1 MNARRCDCESFSCH
15 PEANCGNL
23 GTVETTHSTVCAE
36 CAAKLPAKYIAAFAN
51 VLDDEGYKDA
61 AFAQYRQQHGINDA
75 RRLGDMPL
83 KVVSEVLRQA
93 QVLKGNYIVNSL
105 GGDERWA

>member
-1 MNARRCDCESFSCH
+1 M
-15 PEANCGNL
+15 
-23 GTVETTHSTVCAE
+23 T
-36 CAAKLPAKYIAAFAN
+36 
-51 VLDDEGYKDA
+51 DDRFTDA

-93 QVLKGNYIVNSL
+93 QVLKGNYS
-105 GGDERWA
+105 

>member
-1 MNARRCDCESFSCH
+1 M
-15 PEANCGNL
+15 
-23 GTVETTHSTVCAE
+23 
-36 CAAKLPAKYIAAFAN
+36 PAKYIAAFAN